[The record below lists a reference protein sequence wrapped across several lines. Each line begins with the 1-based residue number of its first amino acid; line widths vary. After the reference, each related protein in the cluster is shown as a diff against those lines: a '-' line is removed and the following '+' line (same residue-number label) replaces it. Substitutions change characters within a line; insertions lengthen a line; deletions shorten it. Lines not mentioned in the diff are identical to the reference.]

1 MRLCSIAAQVGI
13 YKHRAEDVRA
23 ESLGLTDLKLR
34 ADSAGFGRVFSDL
47 YSPVKLTP

>member
-1 MRLCSIAAQVGI
+1 MTLGSVAAQVGI
-13 YKHRAEDVRA
+13 YKHRAEDVGA

-34 ADSAGFGRVFSDL
+34 ADNAGSGHVFSDL